1 MNATRHEFVVNI
13 FDNQI
18 EEASLCLLHT
28 IIFHRTTGKYIFGSE
43 ASFSLFSIFLDFL
56 RIRFLTE
63 DPWEDWL
70 L

>member
-43 ASFSLFSIFLDFL
+43 ASFSLFLAISGSFGG
-56 RIRFLTE
+56 
-63 DPWEDWL
+63 
-70 L
+70 